1 MVTLEKLYTY
11 EMIEKNIQTL
21 ANTYPKILTCQ
32 IIGESYDNRNIYM
45 TKMGKGPGVL
55 FCTAGIHGRELINPA
70 ILLKLIEEYAMA
82 YTERSLLDQQYPVY
96 DLLREFSICFI
107 PVVNPDGYEIAMSG
121 FSAIRNPILRQ
132 AQRIRRIPAE
142 NWKYNARGVDI
153 NRNFPCK
160 SYVRKEYYDQ
170 PGSEIETKVLMR
182 IFRKYPS
189 VGYIDFHSRG
199 KIIYY
204 YRQAMPFA
212 YNQRS
217 YRLARYL
224 QKLSNY
230 SLGKKDEEMMSALS
244 GGNSVQYYSETLGC
258 PAITVETVEE
268 DAAFPLDSTY
278 LESSY
283 HEVRYIPLGI
293 LSQL

>member
-11 EMIEKNIQTL
+11 EMIEEKLLSL
-21 ANTYPKILTCQ
+21 ANTYPEILTCQ
-32 IIGESYDNRNIYM
+32 VIGESYDNRNIYM
-45 TKMGKGPGVL
+45 AKLGKGSGVL
-55 FCTAGIHGRELINPA
+55 FCTAGVHGRETINPA
-70 ILLKLIEEYAMA
+70 ILIKMMEEYGKAWVGR
-82 YTERSLLDQQYPVY
+82 TLLDHQYPVY

-121 FSAIRNPILRQ
+121 FDAIRNPMLRQ

-160 SYVRKEYYDQ
+160 SYIQQQYYEY
-170 PGSEIETKVLMR
+170 PASEVETRALMEA
-182 IFRKYPS
+182 FHKYPS

-230 SLGKKDEEMMSALS
+230 SLGKKEEEMISSLS
-244 GGNSVQYYSETLGC
+244 GGNSVHYYSETVGC

-268 DAAFPLDSTY
+268 DAAFPLDSAY

-283 HEVRYIPLGI
+283 QEVRYIPLGI